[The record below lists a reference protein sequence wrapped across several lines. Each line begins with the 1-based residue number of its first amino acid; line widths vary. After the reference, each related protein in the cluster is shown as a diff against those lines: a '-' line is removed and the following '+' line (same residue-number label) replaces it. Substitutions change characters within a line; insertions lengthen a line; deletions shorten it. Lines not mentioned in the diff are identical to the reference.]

1 MSNAKKSGSKSKK
14 SASKGK
20 KPTPTRNATEP
31 LSADELR
38 VEVSEAE
45 RAGWATTAAG
55 LSEDEIA
62 YPSPLSVLLGESVDA
77 AKFARVRWAPVVNEK
92 TEVVAVPGLGSAAAR
107 AAATPFSAVP
117 RLHEGTAQEIVVL
130 YALTQEAQTRALLSA
145 TSTGGV
151 VHPRFEA
158 EKLAGDLLAAADS
171 YLDDGV
177 ENDDDARLRAVRDA
191 HANDASTDAA
201 LAGALHDYAALA
213 ETLLPGIDGYGDFTA
228 AWITRARELVAALRV
243 APRGGP
249 GTTRTDAGLLDAR
262 NRLATLLARRL
273 RLVRAKARFVFRD
286 HPTVLREATSSYER
300 RRRSATR
307 AKKRAEKK
315 PA

>member
-1 MSNAKKSGSKSKK
+1 
-14 SASKGK
+14 
-20 KPTPTRNATEP
+20 
-31 LSADELR
+31 
-38 VEVSEAE
+38 V
-45 RAGWATTAAG
+45 
-55 LSEDEIA
+55 
-62 YPSPLSVLLGESVDA
+62 
-77 AKFARVRWAPVVNEK
+77 AKFARARWASAVNEK
-92 TEVVAVPGLGSAAAR
+92 TKAVVVPGLGSAAAR
-107 AAATPFSAVP
+107 APATPFSAVP
-117 RLHEGTAQEIVVL
+117 VLHEGTAQEIVVL
-130 YALTQEAQTRALLSA
+130 YSLTQDAQTRALLSA
-145 TSTGGV
+145 TSTGGA

-158 EKLAGDLLAAADS
+158 EKLAGDMLAAADS

-201 LAGALHDYAALA
+201 LAGALHDYAALV

-243 APRGGP
+243 APKGAVGA
-249 GTTRTDAGLLDAR
+249 TRADAALLDAR

-273 RLVRAKARFVFRD
+273 RLVRAKSRFVFRD

-300 RRRSATR
+300 RRRSAAR
-307 AKKRAEKK
+307 AKKRAAKK